1 MTIGAT
7 SATRYVVMTYVLKYS
22 GLVTAGWRNRV
33 FKRLTKQVLMIL
45 HMLSCLKSIKE
56 KKIIILKKRGRFSAA
71 PTLVKT

>member
-45 HMLSCLKSIKE
+45 HMLWCLKSIKE
-56 KKIIILKKRGRFSAA
+56 KKNHYFEEEGTF
-71 PTLVKT
+71 